1 MLCFDCVLRGFRC
14 FCRPPSSQV
23 IVFYVGCDAVFAR
36 LSRFT
41 CVLDLSRSRS
51 LNSQVVMFYV
61 GFDGVL
67 GTRIGKTIELDC
79 DPSDIEA
86 IAKSITNEV
95 MENYRIKE
103 LRQ

>member
-1 MLCFDCVLRGFRC
+1 MKYRILTTLKSG
-14 FCRPPSSQV
+14 
-23 IVFYVGCDAVFAR
+23 I
-36 LSRFT
+36 
-41 CVLDLSRSRS
+41 LDNAGKATTKALES
-51 LNSQVVMFYV
+51 L